1 VIKCIY
7 PTEAAKLGSIA
18 ATYRSGNLSLYGTC
32 PSYCPLLPLH
42 LRSTGSKTIDYT
54 YLDAELKS
62 VPRKGISWS
71 YTHFAPELL
80 THIDFHNTTQTILNL
95 STDTYENACKSAK
108 AFLPTVFAAPHTDTQ
123 WPRRIDGIRFIRCP
137 AELHKHI
144 TCQTCGGGTPLC
156 ARPARNYVIVFVAHG
171 TGQKL
176 LASRTGGCYASS
188 GNTLLQWRNT
198 LEKRGKTTWDE
209 TTDPERLIRW
219 TAALP
224 PGTLLRHRI
233 SGDIGI

>member
-71 YTHFAPELL
+71 YTHFAPEQL
-80 THIDFHNTTQTILNL
+80 THIDFHNTNQTILNL

-108 AFLPTVFAAPHTDTQ
+108 TFLPTVFAAPHTDTQ
-123 WPRRIDGIRFIRCP
+123 WPRRIDGVRFIRCP

-144 TCQTCGGGTPLC
+144 TCQTCGGGIPLC

-171 TGQKL
+171 PGQKL
-176 LASRTGGCYASS
+176 LASRTGGCYAGS

-224 PGTLLRHRI
+224 PSTLLRHRI
-233 SGDIGI
+233 SGDIGL